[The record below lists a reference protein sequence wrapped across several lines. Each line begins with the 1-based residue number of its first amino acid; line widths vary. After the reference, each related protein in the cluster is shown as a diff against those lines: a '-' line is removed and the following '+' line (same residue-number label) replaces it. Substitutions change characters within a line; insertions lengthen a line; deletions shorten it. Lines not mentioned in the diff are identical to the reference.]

1 MTLATA
7 HKLAIK
13 KFGDVGMFSYLRTR
27 NGNIIYGK
35 YISYKLNRII
45 TKKELL

>member
-1 MTLATA
+1 MTLDTA

-13 KFGDVGMFSYLRTR
+13 KFGDVGMFGYLRTKS
-27 NGNIIYGK
+27 GKPIYGK
-35 YISYKLNRII
+35 YVSFSLNRII